1 MTDIER
7 DNLLLSISQNMLEF
21 REELKSQR
29 QDMAILEATLSNKID
44 NQINEL
50 REELESLR
58 QDMAVLET
66 TLSDK
71 IDNQINE
78 LREELKSLR
87 QDMAILEV
95 TLSDKIDALFDVR
108 QINSEKFEEHD
119 EEIQKINLTLDRH
132 HSDILYLKSKIG

>member
-21 REELKSQR
+21 RKEVKDDINCGITSLREGLLAQINELREELKSQR
-29 QDMAILEATLSNKID
+29 QDMAILEATLSDKI
-44 NQINEL
+44 NTQTSEL
-50 REELESLR
+50 RKELKR
-58 QDMAVLET
+58 QRQNMAVLE
-66 TLSDK
+66 S
-71 IDNQINE
+71 
-78 LREELKSLR
+78 
-87 QDMAILEV
+87 

-119 EEIQKINLTLDRH
+119 EKIQKINHTLDRH